1 MDESRVDFSETMQSD
16 QKWNVLFPH
25 LTWTHE
31 PQKSSNSIRC
41 HGVTWAVFFSQ
52 VIKLPLVRLEMRYL
66 SKVTG
71 DEVFASKTMKFYV
84 RILKLLALL
93 DNLLFGKRNR
103 IIITK

>member
-1 MDESRVDFSETMQSD
+1 MNP
-16 QKWNVLFPH
+16 KKA
-25 LTWTHE
+25 LTA
-31 PQKSSNSIRC
+31 S
-41 HGVTWAVFFSQ
+41 GVTVSRGPFFFQ